1 LLNDE
6 LQVLDALLDATPRS
20 AASGSSGGDPGPLL
34 DPRVASEPAMLSIAQ
49 CAVSVS
55 DKDGR
60 TGERVSVR
68 FDAR

>member
-1 LLNDE
+1 MMNW
-6 LQVLDALLDATPRS
+6 QVLDALLDATPRS
-20 AASGSSGGDPGPLL
+20 ADSGSSGGNRAPLF
-34 DPRVASEPAMLSIAQ
+34 DPRVAREPAVLSIAQ

-68 FDAR
+68 FNTR